1 MSLAPESIVLLGAG
15 ASKEAGV
22 PTTFEATRQLVE
34 RIASRPRDQS
44 FASALHF
51 VCGALL
57 AYDAADGTSPFNSLD
72 VERVFAAVQL
82 LAERRTL
89 EVTPFV
95 ASWHPAVDALD
106 QPPRNAPMGFDR
118 NLIDGIARGR
128 GIHSPERMIT
138 QLIES
143 VTKTGGRGQTYMG
156 LAQRMLTELRQLVA
170 TTSKDVGYLTPLVSQ
185 SEQAKCLTIATL
197 NYDLAI
203 EGAGMLGGVVVTTGI
218 DDWIST
224 GRWTWPSDGIRL
236 LKLHGSID
244 WAWQPEQPI
253 DGQLPRGRVVVT
265 DTPVD
270 DLRPPVVV
278 FGQRGKLRAEGPF
291 LGLLAEFEKQLAVA
305 SRLIVIGYSF
315 RDDHV
320 NELIRRWIAEDID
333 RTVLVVDPAWPEHF
347 NHRSDDFRAEL
358 NRYLV
363 PSTWKQQP
371 TFAPRLEVW
380 REPCSAALEKLA
392 S

>member
-143 VTKTGGRGQTYMG
+143 VTKTGGGGQTYMG

-224 GRWTWPSDGIRL
+224 GDGL
-236 LKLHGSID
+236 
-244 WAWQPEQPI
+244 
-253 DGQLPRGRVVVT
+253 GRPT
-265 DTPVD
+265 GF
-270 DLRPPVVV
+270 V
-278 FGQRGKLRAEGPF
+278 F
-291 LGLLAEFEKQLAVA
+291 
-305 SRLIVIGYSF
+305 SSCM
-315 RDDHV
+315 D
-320 NELIRRWIAEDID
+320 
-333 RTVLVVDPAWPEHF
+333 
-347 NHRSDDFRAEL
+347 
-358 NRYLV
+358 
-363 PSTWKQQP
+363 PSTGPGSLSNRLMDSCLGAVLWSP
-371 TFAPRLEVW
+371 TPQSTTYGLRSWFSDSE
-380 REPCSAALEKLA
+380 A
-392 S
+392 SCARRARFSVYSLSLRSSLQSRVGSL